1 MESALEGVNT
11 AAARMGYN
19 PAVEEGEEEG
29 PVFSAAA
36 ADAITSRLR
45 DLDDGCVGMGNLVR
59 LGRDG

>member
-1 MESALEGVNT
+1 MESALEDVNT

-19 PAVEEGEEEG
+19 PAVAEAEEGEEEG

-45 DLDDGCVGMGNLVR
+45 DLDDGCVGVG
-59 LGRDG
+59 